1 MSAYDLYL
9 TDGEIQDLSIEDQI
23 THHNYAMEYWI
34 TVSWGEKY
42 YNEHKEM
49 LMEIM
54 DQEDVT
60 LYL

>member
-9 TDGEIQDLSIEDQI
+9 TDGEIKDLSIEDQI
-23 THHNYAMEYWI
+23 THHNYAMDYWI

-54 DQEDVT
+54 DVKQ
-60 LYL
+60 